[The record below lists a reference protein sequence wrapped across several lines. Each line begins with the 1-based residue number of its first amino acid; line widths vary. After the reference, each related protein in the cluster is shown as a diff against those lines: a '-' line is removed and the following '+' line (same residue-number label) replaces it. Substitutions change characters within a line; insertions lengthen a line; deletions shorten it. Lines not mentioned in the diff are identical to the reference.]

1 MTDVHSKTCGSCGA
15 RVRHADAKYCNAC
28 GEPVSSGE
36 SSERSPAKE
45 VNKTSRWRT
54 WRQKCSSWMSRLSY
68 QDAKPY
74 LLMLFAAMLLVT
86 VYYVVSPYQNCRRAS
101 HWDGWT
107 SYVDSR
113 SDEIPKN
120 PLGRFLA
127 YREWNNNNQH
137 VQSRDA
143 VLCLRSEFSSW

>member
-15 RVRHADAKYCNAC
+15 RVRRTDAKYCNAC

-68 QDAKPY
+68 QDVKPY
-74 LLMLFAAMLLVT
+74 LLMLFAAMLLVA
-86 VYYVVSPYQNCRRAS
+86 VYYVVSPYQNCQRVEMEDDWLYEISRRRGS
-101 HWDGWT
+101 EDPVT
-107 SYVDSR
+107 T
-113 SDEIPKN
+113 N
-120 PLGRFLA
+120 LLGRYLE
-127 YREWNNNNQH
+127 YRDYTDPYNKNHWAKTCME
-137 VQSRDA
+137 
-143 VLCLRSEFSSW
+143 ETSW